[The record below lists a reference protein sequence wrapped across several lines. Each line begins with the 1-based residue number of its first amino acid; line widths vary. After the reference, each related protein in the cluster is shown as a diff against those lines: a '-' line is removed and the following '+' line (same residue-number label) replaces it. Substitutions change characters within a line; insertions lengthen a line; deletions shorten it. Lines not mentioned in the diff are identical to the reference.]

1 MAGASGPPLMPDAT
15 FTVYSVKDG
24 QFPPT
29 DESIYDGW
37 IITGS
42 PASVHDVDPPWLE
55 ALFASFAAL
64 STGGARRCSG
74 GPVSVTRRLPWP
86 LADMW
91 QKIRAAGSLEQPK
104 PKSHPPLPP
113 LG

>member
-1 MAGASGPPLMPDAT
+1 MAGASGPLMPDAT

-24 QFPPT
+24 QFPT

-42 PASVHDVDPPWLE
+42 PASVHDVDPWLE

-64 STGGARRCSG
+64 STGARRCS

-104 PKSHPPLPP
+104 PKSHPLP